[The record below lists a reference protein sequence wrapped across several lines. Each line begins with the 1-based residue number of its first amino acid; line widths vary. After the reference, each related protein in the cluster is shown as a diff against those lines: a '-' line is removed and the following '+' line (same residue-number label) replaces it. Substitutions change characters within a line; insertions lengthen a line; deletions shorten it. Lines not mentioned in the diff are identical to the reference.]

1 MQKKYKNLGG
11 LKLKTRKKL
20 SLALMVL
27 ICILIIFVGFVGI
40 YRKDLNTYS
49 NIIPN
54 YKLASDLKGATILE
68 LKVSDEKNTVY
79 HDKDGNKVDESK
91 ITDENEKDYTK
102 EEVDVNSKE
111 SLTEENYKK
120 SLEIFKERLKFLQ
133 VDQYSM
139 DLDSKSGKIVLTFE
153 DDYPE
158 DVESILP
165 MEGKLEIIDSNT
177 SDVILDYANVKSA
190 EANYAQT
197 EDGYTVY
204 MDLKLTEDGIEKIKD
219 IDKYKTDETQGEE
232 SEENKDTAN
241 KLKVKFDSE
250 EIEEVSFDDIS
261 LNKNILRITIL
272 KNSNNTSS
280 VNSKMNLLTVV
291 SKLFNIGKTP
301 VVYAID
307 AEEFVKTT
315 IETKCVYG
323 LVLFAVS
330 IIVLIGIYFVI
341 KYKFSGVLAIIG
353 MATNV
358 SLITILARITNI
370 TISLNSFAAVMG
382 LIVLNT
388 YLVSNILKEGQNTER
403 TFSQNIKTA
412 YIKSIDLI
420 IISLIIFAVFA
431 FNSMTVISSMGLL
444 LFWGWLVVMLGNL
457 LLTVPMLKMGGKK

>member
-165 MEGKLEIIDSNT
+165 MEGKLEIIDSNK
-177 SDVILDYANVKSA
+177 SDVIIDNANVKSA
-190 EANYAQT
+190 KANYDQT
-197 EDGYTVY
+197 EDG
-204 MDLKLTEDGIEKIKD
+204 
-219 IDKYKTDETQGEE
+219 
-232 SEENKDTAN
+232 
-241 KLKVKFDSE
+241 
-250 EIEEVSFDDIS
+250 
-261 LNKNILRITIL
+261 
-272 KNSNNTSS
+272 
-280 VNSKMNLLTVV
+280 
-291 SKLFNIGKTP
+291 
-301 VVYAID
+301 
-307 AEEFVKTT
+307 
-315 IETKCVYG
+315 
-323 LVLFAVS
+323 
-330 IIVLIGIYFVI
+330 
-341 KYKFSGVLAIIG
+341 
-353 MATNV
+353 
-358 SLITILARITNI
+358 
-370 TISLNSFAAVMG
+370 
-382 LIVLNT
+382 
-388 YLVSNILKEGQNTER
+388 
-403 TFSQNIKTA
+403 
-412 YIKSIDLI
+412 
-420 IISLIIFAVFA
+420 
-431 FNSMTVISSMGLL
+431 
-444 LFWGWLVVMLGNL
+444 
-457 LLTVPMLKMGGKK
+457 